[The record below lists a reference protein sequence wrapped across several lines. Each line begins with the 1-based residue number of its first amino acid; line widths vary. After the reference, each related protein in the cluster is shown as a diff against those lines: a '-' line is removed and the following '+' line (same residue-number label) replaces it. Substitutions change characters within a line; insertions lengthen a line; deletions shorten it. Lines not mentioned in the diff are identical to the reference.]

1 MPDDLHRTGRRQ
13 FALRGLAAVLVAAL
27 GCSRSVPPAPEATP
41 DAGAVRGA
49 AIQPGAARSAAIQP
63 GAARSAAIQPGAARS
78 AATQLLLGFGR
89 DGEAAAERLD
99 AVCDDRAAYL
109 VLRRAAAA
117 SLSAWRRWTVP
128 SAEVSFGP
136 EIASQ
141 EAGGSIGPLDR
152 AVQTGDCA
160 GVRAAARSLGA
171 AFRITDLAL
180 ADTDIPPAAFGQALS
195 DAAYRLGQA
204 VLESTA
210 FVPEADDTAFADVRG
225 FLDFLDGGTRAAGID
240 VTLEAAP
247 FETLR
252 RAKALADIG
261 HRAAL
266 VRATGML
273 GTSIRRTLRSSGIPT
288 TLTYRPLRDA
298 PDPSALTLPRPAMP
312 TDPAEVAFGARLFFD
327 RRLSRGGV
335 RACAGCHVPERDYAD
350 GLVAPA
356 SLEPGAPLR
365 RNTPTL
371 LYAPLEA
378 LLTWDGRVRTA
389 DRQALM
395 VLHTRGEMGMTDADL
410 ERTIGATPRAIADA
424 LAAYEASALVP
435 GTAPIDR
442 FARGDQAALTADAS
456 AGLDVFA
463 GKGRCAR
470 CHVPPVFGG
479 SRPPDFTAPVF
490 GVLGVPSAPG
500 AASVDGDR
508 GSPGHAG
515 SAGGGSA
522 GGNGG
527 GQGVGAFRVPTVRN
541 VRGTAPYFHHGRYPT
556 LEGVIDFYDRG
567 GGKGLGLDVPNQDP
581 EVRPLHLSPEERR
594 VLLVFLRQALTDRR

>member
-1 MPDDLHRTGRRQ
+1 VTQEGGAAPS
-13 FALRGLAAVLVAAL
+13 AAVQ
-27 GCSRSVPPAPEATP
+27 
-41 DAGAVRGA
+41 AGAARGA
-49 AIQPGAARSAAIQP
+49 AVQAGAAPSAAVQAGAAR
-63 GAARSAAIQPGAARS
+63 GAAVQAGAAPS

-89 DGEAAAERLD
+89 DGEAAAERLEE
-99 AVCDDRAAYL
+99 VCDDRGAYL

-136 EIASQ
+136 EIANQ
-141 EAGGSIGPLDR
+141 ESGGSMGTLDR
-152 AVQTGDCA
+152 AVQTHECA
-160 GVRAAARSLGA
+160 AVRGAARSIGA
-171 AFRITDLAL
+171 AFRITDIAL
-180 ADTDIPPAAFGQALS
+180 ADSDIPPAAFGQALS

-225 FLDFLDGGTRAAGID
+225 FLDFLDGGTHALGID
-240 VTLEAAP
+240 VTLEAVP
-247 FETLR
+247 FEPLR
-252 RAKALADIG
+252 QAKTLADVAG
-261 HRAAL
+261 RAAI
-266 VRATGML
+266 VRATGVL

-288 TLTYRPLRDA
+288 TLTYRPLRNA
-298 PDPSALTLPRPAMP
+298 PDLSALTLPSPAMP
-312 TDPAEVAFGARLFFD
+312 TVPAEVTLGARLFFD
-327 RRLSRGGV
+327 RRLSRGGA
-335 RACAGCHVPERDYAD
+335 RACSGCHVPDRDYTD

-356 SLEPGAPLR
+356 SLEPDAPLR

-395 VLHTRGEMGMTDADL
+395 VLHTRGEMGMTDVDL

-424 LAAYEASALVP
+424 LAAYEASAFVP
-435 GTAPIDR
+435 GAAPIDR
-442 FARGDQAALTADAS
+442 FARGDEAALSADAS

-479 SRPPDFTAPVF
+479 SRPPDFTAAVF
-490 GVLGVPSAPG
+490 GVLGVPSEPG
-500 AASVDGDR
+500 AASVDADPGNAGV
-508 GSPGHAG
+508 GSAG
-515 SAGGGSA
+515 SAGSA
-522 GGNGG
+522 GSTGSTRGG
-527 GQGVGAFRVPTVRN
+527 GARAGAGAFRVPTVRN
-541 VRGTAPYFHHGRYPT
+541 VRRTAPYFHHGRYPS
-556 LEGVIDFYDRG
+556 LDAVIDFYDRG